1 METVFDPL
9 RRKEVALTPEE
20 QVRQWFISLLAEQM
34 EVPLPMM
41 MSEVP
46 FRLGEKK
53 LRADIVV
60 WARDLSPMMIVECKR
75 PSVAL
80 TQEVLDQ
87 ILRYNR
93 VLDVPFIVATNG
105 QNTYICKRTAEGPQ
119 WLPSPPTYAQM
130 LEYYEQYHHGRV
142 SGA

>member
-20 QVRQWFISLLAEQM
+20 QVRQWFIKLLGEQM
-34 EVPLPMM
+34 QVPASMM

-46 FRLGEKK
+46 FTLGKKK

-60 WARDLSPMMIVECKR
+60 WARDLAPMMIVECKR
-75 PSVAL
+75 PSVTL
-80 TQEVLDQ
+80 SQDVLDQ
-87 ILRYNR
+87 ILRYIW
-93 VLDVPFIVATNG
+93 VMDVPFFVATNG
-105 QNTYICKRTAEGPQ
+105 QNTYICKRTPDGPR
-119 WLPSPPTYAQM
+119 WLPEPPTYAQM